1 MSDSNVQL
9 QDLDFSKFWEFLIEQ
24 SIASEETLRVVCNI
38 NGSSV
43 ETLNDVLEVVT
54 TFDYEQ
60 YCEDIGYDLEDL
72 V

>member
-1 MSDSNVQL
+1 MSNSNVQL
-9 QDLDFSKFWEFLIEQ
+9 QDLSFSKFWDFLIDY

-54 TFDYEQ
+54 TLDFEQ
-60 YCEDIGYDLEDL
+60 YCEDIDYDLEDL